1 MVKNIANQ
9 FLASSSNIMEYDL
22 SKAKNMNNGLLVPM
36 VMLWVLHFKMGQVQP
51 LFFQTASGVKELVF
65 SPLFQV
71 YVLGK
76 NLERPFVNKK
86 LEDLQKQQE
95 ELGGV
100 DGDVDGDSV
109 SVSGG
114 EKGEEETEED
124 ETVADDDDDDSD
136 EDSSDDDSDES
147 DEDSSEDDDEYDEE
161 YDDEYD

>member
-100 DGDVDGDSV
+100 DGDSV